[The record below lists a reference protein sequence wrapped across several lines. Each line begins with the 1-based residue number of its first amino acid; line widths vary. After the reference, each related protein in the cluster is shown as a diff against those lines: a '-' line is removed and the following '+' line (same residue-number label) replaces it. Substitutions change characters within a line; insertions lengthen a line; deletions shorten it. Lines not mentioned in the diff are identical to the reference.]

1 MLKKRLKYLTQ
12 CVKIPKM
19 FVLTAEK
26 SREWT
31 KKYNELGVIDG
42 IFTTEDSKRELPP
55 LSKWNAEV

>member
-1 MLKKRLKYLTQ
+1 MYL
-12 CVKIPKM
+12 VNALA
-19 FVLTAEK
+19 FDA
-26 SREWT
+26 EWT